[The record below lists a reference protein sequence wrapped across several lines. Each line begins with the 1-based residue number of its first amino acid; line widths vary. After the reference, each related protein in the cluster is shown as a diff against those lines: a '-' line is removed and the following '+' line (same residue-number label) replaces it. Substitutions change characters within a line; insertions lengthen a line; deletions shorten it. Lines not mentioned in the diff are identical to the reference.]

1 MLVVMFSHFLGKLLQ
16 IGSLVNGA
24 LVRVPA
30 LHLPQMLLNG
40 VKEHRVLMFPRGSA
54 ELLCTAP
61 VYPSGVCL
69 PLHFAMFISVA
80 APVHALS
87 SCW

>member
-1 MLVVMFSHFLGKLLQ
+1 M
-16 IGSLVNGA
+16 
-24 LVRVPA
+24 
-30 LHLPQMLLNG
+30 
-40 VKEHRVLMFPRGSA
+40 
-54 ELLCTAP
+54 ELLCTGDTAYAYVSVPSVIDVVREALAP
-61 VYPSGVCL
+61 GYPSGVCL